1 MRRGKGDEIRG
12 AGRNAPYRRFDV
24 TFSMEGVETAT
35 LTRASEGE
43 ADFVNRLK
51 EFEAAA
57 WNQLYDTYA
66 PKLYRYLFVRSGDR
80 EVAEELTA
88 QVFEEACR
96 RIGGYRFRG
105 PPISAWLYR
114 VAHNR
119 MVDWRRKRKAL
130 PLAVDVAA
138 PDRTG
143 QVADR
148 DELARAMD
156 ALTEEQ
162 RQVVVLRHIEGHST
176 ISAGEIMGK
185 NAGAI
190 RSLEF
195 RALASL
201 RRGLARTL
209 GGA

>member
-1 MRRGKGDEIRG
+1 
-12 AGRNAPYRRFDV
+12 
-24 TFSMEGVETAT
+24 MEGVEIAT
-35 LTRASEGE
+35 LTTTSDRE
-43 ADFVNRLK
+43 AQFVNRLK
-51 EFEAAA
+51 EFEESA
-57 WNQLYDTYA
+57 WNELYDSYA
-66 PKLYRYLFVRSGDR
+66 AKLYRYLYVHTGQAD
-80 EVAEELTA
+80 VAEELTA

-130 PLAVDVAA
+130 PLAVDVAG
-138 PDRTG
+138 PDRMA

-148 DELARAMD
+148 DELARAM
-156 ALTEEQ
+156 ASLTDEQ
-162 RQVVVLRHIEGHST
+162 QQVLVLRHVEGHST
-176 ISAGEIMGK
+176 ASAGEIMGK

-195 RALASL
+195 RALSSL
-201 RRGLARTL
+201 RRGLARTP